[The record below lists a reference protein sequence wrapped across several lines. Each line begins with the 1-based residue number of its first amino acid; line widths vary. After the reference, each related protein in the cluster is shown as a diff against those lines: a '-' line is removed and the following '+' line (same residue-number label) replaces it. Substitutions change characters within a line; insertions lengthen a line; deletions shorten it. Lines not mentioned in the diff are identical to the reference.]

1 MRPTE
6 CGCSGN
12 VEQFD
17 AYGPSAQCRA
27 QQMPIDTLAPHGA
40 GSAHQNHSSV
50 PLVERARTHQLLA
63 CSEVDVTTR
72 LYVGNLP
79 YSTTDDTL
87 TDLFSQY
94 GEVEGAQVVTD
105 RETGRSRGF
114 GFVDMATAEDAQSAI
129 QSLSGYQLDGRTI
142 TVEEARPRER
152 AGAGRGRGRGGFGW
166 SR

>member
-1 MRPTE
+1 M
-6 CGCSGN
+6 
-12 VEQFD
+12 
-17 AYGPSAQCRA
+17 
-27 QQMPIDTLAPHGA
+27 
-40 GSAHQNHSSV
+40 
-50 PLVERARTHQLLA
+50 
-63 CSEVDVTTR
+63 TTR